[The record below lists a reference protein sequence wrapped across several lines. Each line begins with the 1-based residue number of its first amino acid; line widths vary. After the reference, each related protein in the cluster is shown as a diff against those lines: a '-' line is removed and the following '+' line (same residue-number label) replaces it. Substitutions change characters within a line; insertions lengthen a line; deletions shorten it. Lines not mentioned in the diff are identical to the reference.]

1 MSANAKLIA
10 AAQVNVTA
18 GPPGTITFQS
28 NTGFAAASRGAPGA
42 YVLTLDH
49 HHEAKH
55 LVIQMTRNN
64 TDSGQIAAT
73 PVGTGAVKDIQIS
86 CFDDTDTLA
95 DTPFFITVLSVH
107 HHDDDDDDD
116 DDDDCDDDC
125 DCDRHC

>member
-28 NTGFAAASRGAPGA
+28 NTGFATASRGGPGA
-42 YVLTLDH
+42 YVLTLSH
-49 HHEAKH
+49 HHDANK
-55 LVIQMTRNN
+55 LVIGVTRNN

-95 DTPFFITVLSVH
+95 DTPFFISVQSVH
-107 HHDDDDDDD
+107 PHDDDD

-125 DCDRHC
+125 DCDCDRDC